1 MHLAIHPPA
10 DYAAVMNELIE
21 SGDPR
26 ARVVGKR
33 RPSEQLGEVDWE
45 RFNRMQREFH
55 RLWGRLP
62 FRKGVYRFK
71 TFESFDEWKNQLMMR
86 NAPGRR

>member
-1 MHLAIHPPA
+1 MHHRMH
-10 DYAAVMNELIE
+10 YHAVVNELIE

-26 ARVVGKR
+26 AKVVGR
-33 RPSEQLGEVDWE
+33 RRQPMQVGEVDWE
-45 RFNRMQREFH
+45 RFNRMQKEFH
-55 RLWGRLP
+55 RLWGGLP

-71 TFESFDEWKNQLMMR
+71 TLESFDEWKNQLMIR

>member
-1 MHLAIHPPA
+1 
-10 DYAAVMNELIE
+10 MNELIE

-26 ARVVGKR
+26 AKVVGKR
-33 RPSEQLGEVDWE
+33 RPPGAACEVDWE
-45 RFNRMQREFH
+45 RFNRMQKEFQ
-55 RLWGRLP
+55 RLWGGLP

-71 TFESFDEWKNQLMMR
+71 TFEDFDQWKNQLMMR

>member
-1 MHLAIHPPA
+1 
-10 DYAAVMNELIE
+10 MNELIE

-26 ARVVGKR
+26 AKVVGKR
-33 RPSEQLGEVDWE
+33 RMPTQGEQTDWQ
-45 RFNRMQREFH
+45 RFNRMQEQFH
-55 RLWGRLP
+55 RMWGSLP

-71 TFESFDEWKNQLMMR
+71 TWESFDEWKTNLMMR